1 MSKDEL
7 EETQDFW
14 NRVAYD
20 WDIQVGDKG
29 DLNRALNSD
38 PVLWG

>member
-1 MSKDEL
+1 MTKDNM
-7 EETQDFW
+7 EETRLFW
-14 NRVAYD
+14 DHVADD